1 MVSSIFCLR
10 VGSVI
15 SLIGFA
21 GALVGKLLV
30 VVGVI
35 DLVAA
40 ELKVLLVTAF
50 RTFTAN
56 SKTYRVKMGLF
67 QNYYSG

>member
-1 MVSSIFCLR
+1 MVTSIFCLR

-21 GALVGKLLV
+21 GAVVGKLLV

-56 SKTYRVKMGLF
+56 SKAYRVKRCLL
-67 QNYYSG
+67 QNYIYG